1 CIRVVMECGC
11 MDALIQGISLVLLQI
26 GLSNEFV
33 PSLPVAIMRPFS
45 GGGGRGLMLD
55 VFDKY
60 GVDSFLGNLASIFQG
75 SADSTFYIIALYF
88 GSVGIK
94 KVRYAIWAGLLADF
108 IGVIAA
114 ICIAYL
120 FFK

>member
-1 CIRVVMECGC
+1 
-11 MDALIQGISLVLLQI
+11 
-26 GLSNEFV
+26 V

-45 GGGGRGLMLD
+45 AGGSRGLMLD
-55 VFDKY
+55 IFKTH
-60 GVDSFLGNLASIFQG
+60 GADSFVGQLASTFQG
-75 SADSTFYIIALYF
+75 SADTTFYIVALYF

-94 KVRYAIWAGLLADF
+94 KVRYAIWAGMIADL

-114 ICIAYL
+114 IAIGYI